1 MPFNCHWYEGV
12 DPSLDGAAVKVILVP
27 VQILPL
33 GNAVILTEGA
43 TAADTDMVI
52 ALDNAVAGLAQE
64 ELDVKMQVTISP
76 FANAAFE

>member
-27 VQILPL
+27 VQTLPL
-33 GNAVILTEGA
+33 GNAVMLTAGA
-43 TAADTDMVI
+43 TAADTDMVM
-52 ALDNAVAGLAQE
+52 AFDDAAAGLAQE
-64 ELDVKMQVTISP
+64 ELDVKMQVTISS

>member
-27 VQILPL
+27 VQTLPL
-33 GNAVILTEGA
+33 GNAVMLTAGA
-43 TAADTDMVI
+43 TAADTIMVI
-52 ALDNAVAGLAQE
+52 ALDNAAAGLAQTAF
-64 ELDVKMQVTISP
+64 DVKMQVTMSP